1 MTAKAVQPAWR
12 LGAILAAA
20 TVALDQL
27 SKYYVV
33 EILRLGEARFAEGQ
47 GPIAIAPFLDLSF
60 VPNPG
65 ISYGLFPQNSEVGR
79 WILIG
84 LTLAAVIFIAVWI
97 LRTRSL
103 LTSAA
108 LGLIAGGAIGN
119 GLDRAHYGAV
129 VDFLHLHGGAQFQW
143 RIVSELHI
151 FRYRNL
157 SWCALKQIALQKK
170 IRLSWKD
177 LTGKRKKF
185 KNLNGREIGLRR
197 ISMSLAIFN

>member
-1 MTAKAVQPAWR
+1 MTAKAVQPVWR

-129 VDFLHLHGGAQFQW
+129 VDFLHLHGGAIRWLDFPYLFNVADAA
-143 RIVSELHI
+143 ISLGVVLLLAESLI
-151 FRYRNL
+151 AKKP
-157 SWCALKQIALQKK
+157 ALEQSH
-170 IRLSWKD
+170 R
-177 LTGKRKKF
+177 TG
-185 KNLNGREIGLRR
+185 
-197 ISMSLAIFN
+197 